1 MTRSQIIS
9 PRGRLKGLESKA
21 LIALAFA
28 ALPALV
34 VALFLGT
41 TLITA
46 VVQAER
52 EFDNADW
59 VDDRLTQIRILVA
72 EERGLI
78 ARLPAE
84 LDLDRVKRFAEQVT
98 AIRQRID
105 ATIAELASD
114 SKIVSAETS
123 GEVRSIRQE
132 IKSTTDK
139 ILDAARHF
147 SQTRALELV
156 DGPFET
162 SSATLLALLDAVAS
176 NVDSVAAQGRAR
188 LRASSENAWQ
198 LTPLALIGA
207 LCTVAL
213 GMSIMRRQFVQP
225 VISLTE
231 DVLRIRAS
239 GKLDVQEDSHITQ
252 REDEIGTLSNAF
264 YAMLH
269 ELADARRELI
279 ANSEAE
285 IAKQADRL
293 ETALTN
299 MTQGLCMFDR
309 DKRVVVANR
318 PYAELYGLS
327 PEQLKPGTA
336 MEEILKARAA
346 TGLYGNVDPQSFVK
360 GRLATFKREA
370 TEVVELSDGRFI
382 SVLRRPLAD
391 GGLISTHED
400 ITERQMLHARV
411 ERQNEV
417 LKQHEKLLRAQNI
430 QLDAAINN
438 ISQGLCMFDAAQ
450 RVVVCNK
457 RYLEMYRLT
466 PQQVKAGTTLGELIR
481 LRIDN
486 GIYVAGALPQ
496 EYNSAGLSA
505 VIAATDTLHELSDG
519 RVISIVRK
527 PMHGGGW
534 VTTHEDITERRRAEA
549 RITHLAHHDVLTDLP
564 NRALLRERL
573 EQALSSMQQGGLR
586 LALLMLDLDRFKEVN
601 DTLGHPIGDALLKV
615 VTERLLGCIRDTD
628 TIARLGGD
636 EFAILQRVGDP
647 DTESTTL
654 AERIQEVLTTPF
666 EIGGHQVQIGT
677 SVGIAIAP
685 SDGIN
690 PDQLTRNADLAL
702 YRAKSEGRG
711 TYRFF
716 EPEMDERLHA
726 RRNLERDL
734 RNALDNGELALHY
747 QPLVNLERDEIC
759 GFEALLRWTHP
770 ERGEISPAEF
780 IPIAEETGLILPVG
794 EWVLRQAC
802 TDAASWP
809 NHLKVA
815 VNFSAT
821 QFKRRNLV
829 ETIINAL
836 GEAGMP
842 PQKLE
847 LEITE
852 SVMLQDEDG
861 AFAVLTRLHDLGV
874 KLALDDFGTG
884 YSSLSNL
891 RKFPF
896 DKIKIDR
903 SFVGDLSSGNDDALA
918 VVRSV
923 ARLGISLGLATTAEG
938 VENQEQMD
946 HVRAEG
952 CTEAQGHYICPPKPI
967 HEIARLFLGQAS
979 NSATAA

>member
-1 MTRSQIIS
+1 MTRPQPVARRKRFNS
-9 PRGRLKGLESKA
+9 LESKA

-46 VVQAER
+46 AVQAER
-52 EFDNADW
+52 DFDNADW
-59 VDDRLTQIRILVA
+59 VDDRLTQIRVLVA
-72 EERGLI
+72 NEHGLI
-78 ARLPAE
+78 ARLPSE
-84 LDLDRVKRFAEQVT
+84 FDLGKLDRFAEQIA
-98 AIRQRID
+98 AIRSRID
-105 ATIAELASD
+105 TTIAELAGKSQ
-114 SKIVSAETS
+114 IVSAEAS
-123 GEVRSIRQE
+123 DEIRSVRQE
-132 IKSTTDK
+132 MKSTTEK

-147 SQTRALELV
+147 SQTSALELV
-156 DGPFET
+156 DSRFEV
-162 SSATLLALLDAVAS
+162 SSTTLVTLLDAIAS
-176 NVDSVAAQGRAR
+176 NVDSISEQARAR
-188 LRASSENAWQ
+188 LRASSESAWQ

-207 LCTVAL
+207 LCAVAL
-213 GMSIMRRQFVQP
+213 GMLMMRRYFVQP
-225 VISLTE
+225 VIGLTD

-239 GKLDVQEDSHITQ
+239 GRIGVKEDTRITQ
-252 REDEIGTLSNAF
+252 REDEIGALSSAF
-264 YAMLH
+264 HAMLR
-269 ELADARRELI
+269 ELAEARQELI
-279 ANSEAE
+279 AKSEAE
-285 IAKQADRL
+285 IAKQASRL

-346 TGLYGNVDPQSFVK
+346 TGLYGNVDAQSFVK
-360 GRLATFKREA
+360 SRLAPFKSEA
-370 TEVVELSDGRFI
+370 TEVVELTDGRFI

-411 ERQNEV
+411 ERQNDV
-417 LKQHEKLLRAQNI
+417 LKQHEKLLRSQNI

-450 RVVVCNK
+450 RLVVCNK

-466 PQQVKAGTTLGELIR
+466 SEQVRPGTSLRELIK
-481 LRIDN
+481 LRIAN
-486 GIYVAGALPQ
+486 GVYVASALPE
-496 EYNSAGLSA
+496 EYNSDGLSA

-519 RVISIVRK
+519 RVISIVRR
-527 PMHGGGW
+527 PMQDGGW

-549 RITHLAHHDVLTDLP
+549 RITHLAHHDVLTNLP

-573 EQALSSMQQGGLR
+573 EQALGSLQQGGLR
-586 LALLMLDLDRFKEVN
+586 PALLMLDLDRFKDVN

-636 EFAILQRVGDP
+636 EFAVLQMVGDP
-647 DTESTTL
+647 DTESAAL

-666 EIGGHQVQIGT
+666 EIDGHHVQIGT
-677 SVGIAIAP
+677 SVGIAVAP
-685 SDGIN
+685 SDLIN

-716 EPEMDERLHA
+716 EPEMDKRLQA
-726 RRNLERDL
+726 RRSLERDL
-734 RNALDNGELALHY
+734 RSALDNGELALHY
-747 QPLVNLERDEIC
+747 QPLVNLERDELC
-759 GFEALLRWTHP
+759 GFEALLRWAHP
-770 ERGEISPAEF
+770 ERGNISPAEF
-780 IPIAEETGLILPVG
+780 IPIAEETGLILSIG
-794 EWVLRQAC
+794 EWALRQAC

-809 NHLKVA
+809 DHLKVA
-815 VNFSAT
+815 VNLSAA

-829 ETIINAL
+829 ETVIAAL
-836 GEAGMP
+836 TNAGMSP
-842 PQKLE
+842 RRLE

-852 SVMLQDEDG
+852 SVTLQDEDG
-861 AFAVLTRLHDLGV
+861 AFTALTQLHDLGV

-903 SFVGDLSSGNDDALA
+903 SFVSDLSSGNENALA

-923 ARLGISLGLATTAEG
+923 ARLGISLGMATTAEG
-938 VENQEQMD
+938 VESREQMD

-952 CTEAQGHYICPPKPI
+952 CTEAQGHYICPPKSL
-967 HEIARLFLGQAS
+967 HEITRLFLGQAS
-979 NSATAA
+979 KSATAA

>member
-1 MTRSQIIS
+1 MTRHQTI
-9 PRGRLKGLESKA
+9 PRRKRLKSLDTKA

-28 ALPALV
+28 ALPALA
-34 VALFLGT
+34 VALFLGG
-41 TLITA
+41 TLITV

-52 EFDNADW
+52 DFDNADW
-59 VDDRLTQIRILVA
+59 VDNRLTQIRILVA

-84 LDLDRVKRFAEQVT
+84 LDLERVKRFAEQIT
-98 AIRQRID
+98 ATRQRID
-105 ATIAELASD
+105 ATIGELASD

-123 GEVRSIRQE
+123 DEVRSVRQD

-139 ILDAARHF
+139 ILEAARHF
-147 SQTRALELV
+147 AQTRALELV

-162 SSATLLALLDAVAS
+162 SSATLLALLDAVTS

-188 LRASSENAWQ
+188 LRDSSQSAWQ
-198 LTPLALIGA
+198 LTALALIGA
-207 LCTVAL
+207 LCAVAL

-225 VISLTE
+225 VIGLTE

-239 GKLDVQEDSHITQ
+239 GRLDIEEDGRNTQ
-252 REDEIGTLSNAF
+252 REDEIGALSSAF
-264 YAMLH
+264 HAMLH
-269 ELADARRELI
+269 ELAAARRELI

-318 PYAELYGLS
+318 RYAELYGLVA
-327 PEQLKPGTA
+327 EQLRPGTTLK
-336 MEEILKARAA
+336 EILAARIA
-346 TGLYGNVDPQSFVK
+346 TGLYGKVDAKSFVEQ
-360 GRLATFKREA
+360 GIAGFDREVAEVLELA
-370 TEVVELSDGRFI
+370 DGRFI

-400 ITERQMLHARV
+400 ISERQALHARV
-411 ERQNEV
+411 ERQNDV
-417 LKQHEKLLRAQNI
+417 LKQHEKLLRYHNI

-438 ISQGLCMFDAAQ
+438 LSQGLCMFDAEQ
-450 RVVVCNK
+450 RVVVCNR
-457 RYLEMYRLT
+457 RYLEMYRLS
-466 PQQVKAGTTLGELIR
+466 PQLVKPGTKLRELIDLR
-481 LRIDN
+481 LAN
-486 GIYVAGALPQ
+486 GVYTKGALPE
-496 EYNSAGLSA
+496 EYKSGNLSM
-505 VIAATDTLHELSDG
+505 VIATTDTFHELADE
-519 RVISIVRK
+519 RIIAIVRR
-527 PMHGGGW
+527 PMPGGGW

-573 EQALSSMQQGGLR
+573 EQALGSMQQDGLR
-586 LALLMLDLDRFKEVN
+586 LVLLMLDLDRFKEVN
-601 DTLGHPIGDALLKV
+601 DSLGHPIGDALLKV

-628 TIARLGGD
+628 TIARVGGD
-636 EFAILQRVGDP
+636 EFAVLQRVGDP
-647 DTESTTL
+647 DTESAAL
-654 AERIQEVLTTPF
+654 AVRIQEVLATPF
-666 EIGGHQVQIGT
+666 EIDGHHVQIGT
-677 SVGIAIAP
+677 SVGIAVAP

-711 TYRFF
+711 TYRSF
-716 EPEMDERLHA
+716 EPEMDEQLQT
-726 RRNLERDL
+726 RRSLERDL

-747 QPLVNLERDEIC
+747 QPIINLERDELC

-770 ERGEISPAEF
+770 ERGSISPTEF
-780 IPIAEETGLILPVG
+780 IPIAEEAGLILSIG
-794 EWVLRQAC
+794 EWVLRRAC
-802 TDAASWP
+802 NDATSWP
-809 NHLKVA
+809 DHLKVA
-815 VNFSAT
+815 VNLSAA

-829 ETIINAL
+829 ETVVAAL
-836 GEAGMP
+836 TDAGMS

-861 AFAVLTRLHDLGV
+861 AFTAMTQLHDLGV

-896 DKIKIDR
+896 DKVKIDR
-903 SFVGDLSSGNDDALA
+903 SFVGDLSSANEDALA

-923 ARLGISLGLATTAEG
+923 ARLGISLGMATTAEG
-938 VENQEQMD
+938 VETQEQMD
-946 HVRAEG
+946 HVKAEG

-967 HEIARLFLGQAS
+967 QEIARRFLGQAS
-979 NSATAA
+979 KSATAA